1 VTRSALILLLPLLLS
16 ASDRKIL
23 GQIDFFGGKGFDG
36 AAIRSALP
44 FHEGDSF
51 PPADVK
57 HSDDLKRQASLLLMT
72 LTKSRDPKILA
83 LLRAEALDS
92 LLEMARWRN
101 LGHAAAALS
110 ILGRIAGI
118 DEASLEKLIEAGHV
132 DTIVGEFA
140 RP

>member
-1 VTRSALILLLPLLLS
+1 
-16 ASDRKIL
+16 
-23 GQIDFFGGKGFDG
+23 
-36 AAIRSALP
+36 
-44 FHEGDSF
+44 
-51 PPADVK
+51 
-57 HSDDLKRQASLLLMT
+57 MT

-132 DTIVGEFA
+132 DTIVSEFA